1 MARKKPPEEP
11 ENLERWLVS
20 YGDFITLLFA
30 TFVVLY
36 ALAQVDATDFAKL
49 EESLKNAFSQNTL
62 FEGQQSIMDG
72 SQNLF
77 DQQQANSF
85 IPSLMVEYI
94 SQKYEEDSF
103 NEIESSIK
111 ELKDSGELEGISAKM
126 TEEGLLITFDDRY
139 LFTSGSAALSDK
151 AKSILDKVGVL
162 ICQKFVMHNMRVE
175 GHTDNKP
182 IASVMYPSNWE
193 LSSARACSIV
203 RYLIGR
209 FKFFPSL
216 FTAVGYA
223 DTRPVDSN
231 DTISG
236 ASKNRRVEIL
246 ILKNKYKSFEN
257 AQDDIL
263 KMSIEEQQAMQ
274 RERADI
280 IKNIKGNVSPAAKKL
295 LSSGEYDMNSVVS
308 IKEAPVNI
316 SEENKRV
323 YNNVKSDMNLE
334 KSKTKVSLESQ
345 IPQDEDFG
353 L

>member
-1 MARKKPPEEP
+1 MAKKKPPEEH

-36 ALAQVDATDFAKL
+36 ALAQTDVNDFAKL
-49 EESLKNAFSQNTL
+49 EEALKNAFSQQTL
-62 FEGQQSIMDG
+62 LNGQEGIMNQSDSI
-72 SQNLF
+72 F
-77 DQQQANSF
+77 DNVQGNS
-85 IPSLMVEYI
+85 IISALMVEFI
-94 SQKYEEDSF
+94 SPKYEDNSF
-103 NEIESSIK
+103 KAIEREINRLKK
-111 ELKDSGELEGISAKM
+111 EGELEGITAKM

-139 LFTSGSAALSDK
+139 LFTSGSAALSEK
-151 AKSILDKVGVL
+151 AKTILDKIGVL
-162 ICQKFVMHNMRVE
+162 ICEKFVMHNMRVE

-203 RYLIGR
+203 RYLIDR

-223 DTRPVDSN
+223 DTRPVESN
-231 DTISG
+231 DTPAG
-236 ASKNRRVEIL
+236 ATKNRRVEIL
-246 ILKNKYKSFEN
+246 ILKNKFKSFEK
-257 AQDDIL
+257 AQDEIL

-274 RERADI
+274 RDRAKVIKDI
-280 IKNIKGNVSPAAKKL
+280 KDNVSPAAKKL
-295 LSSGEYDMNSVVS
+295 LSNGEYDMNSVVS
-308 IKEAPVNI
+308 IKDEPINI
-316 SEENKRV
+316 SEENKRI
-323 YNNVKSDMNLE
+323 YSNVKNDMNLE
-334 KSKTKVSLESQ
+334 KSKARVSLESQ

>member
-1 MARKKPPEEP
+1 MAKKKPPEEH

-36 ALAQVDATDFAKL
+36 ALAQTDVNDFAKL
-49 EESLKNAFSQNTL
+49 EEALKNAFSQQTILNGHDGL
-62 FEGQQSIMDG
+62 INQAENIFDNVQGNSII
-72 SQNLF
+72 S
-77 DQQQANSF
+77 A
-85 IPSLMVEYI
+85 LMVEFI
-94 SQKYEEDSF
+94 SPKYEDNSF
-103 NEIESSIK
+103 KEIEREINKLKK
-111 ELKDSGELEGISAKM
+111 EGELEGITAKM
-126 TEEGLLITFDDRY
+126 TEEGLLITFDDKY
-139 LFTSGSAALSDK
+139 LFTSGSAALSEK
-151 AKSILDKVGVL
+151 AKGILDKVGVL

-182 IASVMYPSNWE
+182 IASVVYPSNWE

-203 RYLIGR
+203 RYLIDR

-223 DTRPVDSN
+223 DTRPVDTN
-231 DTISG
+231 ETISG
-236 ASKNRRVEIL
+236 AMKNRRVEIL

-257 AQDDIL
+257 AQDEIL

-274 RERADI
+274 RERAKVIKEVKGDI
-280 IKNIKGNVSPAAKKL
+280 SPAAKKL
-295 LSSGEYDMNSVVS
+295 MSNGEYDMNNVVS
-308 IKEAPVNI
+308 IKEAPINI

-323 YNNVKSDMNLE
+323 YNNVKNDMSID
-334 KSKTKVSLESQ
+334 KSKAKVSLESQ